1 MQAKSS
7 GSVKIFYPEWTKEE
21 LVKKLREGVARLSLL
36 LPVKEVIL
44 FGSWA
49 RGAYTVAS
57 DVDLLVIYEGEKRG
71 DAFSLV
77 KKTVNVS
84 RLEPHVYTE
93 EEFNALGP
101 SFKAAA
107 LQGLL
112 IYKKSEVPMLAEKP
126 INQFMDELASSAP
139 APGGGSVAA
148 LAGAMGA
155 ALVSMVCNLTIG
167 KKKYADVEEEIKAI
181 LEQSETLRREF
192 LNLLEADVAAYTKVS
207 EAMKMP
213 RETEE
218 QKVVR
223 EEALDKALKEATE
236 VPLRVAEACVKVI
249 DLCRP
254 VAEKGNVNAVSDA
267 GVAVVMAEAGLRSAA
282 LNVLINL
289 GWLKDEAFKKEAQ
302 ARLDKLLE
310 GKAQLKEEIYE
321 FVKSKL

>member
-1 MQAKSS
+1 
-7 GSVKIFYPEWTKEE
+7 
-21 LVKKLREGVARLSLL
+21 
-36 LPVKEVIL
+36 
-44 FGSWA
+44 
-49 RGAYTVAS
+49 
-57 DVDLLVIYEGEKRG
+57 
-71 DAFSLV
+71 
-77 KKTVNVS
+77 
-84 RLEPHVYTE
+84 
-93 EEFNALGP
+93 
-101 SFKAAA
+101 
-107 LQGLL
+107 
-112 IYKKSEVPMLAEKP
+112 MLAEKS
-126 INQFMDELASSAP
+126 ITQFMDELASSAP

-167 KKKYADVEEEIKAI
+167 KKKYADVEGEIKAI
-181 LEQSETLRREF
+181 LEQSEALRRE
-192 LNLLEADVAAYTKVS
+192 LLDLLEGDIAAYTKVS

-213 RETEE
+213 RDTEE
-218 QKVVR
+218 QRAIR

-289 GWLKDEAFKKEAQ
+289 GWLKDENFKKEAQ
-302 ARLDKLLE
+302 TRLDKLLE
-310 GKAQLKEEIYE
+310 GKSQLKEEVYE